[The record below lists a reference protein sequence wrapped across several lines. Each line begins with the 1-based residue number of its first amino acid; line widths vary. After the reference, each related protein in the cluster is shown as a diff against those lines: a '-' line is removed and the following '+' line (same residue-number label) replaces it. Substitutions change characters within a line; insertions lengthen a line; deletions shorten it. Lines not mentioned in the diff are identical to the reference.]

1 MVSSYTPT
9 VTALLDSAAQNPTS
23 FKMTAVIQPDAPKF
37 SQNYAALPGS
47 RVELQKIAA
56 RVPAKWLTALGDT
69 TSATVAT
76 ALLHLRKA
84 SIVHF
89 ASHGNQDIK
98 HPLDS
103 ALILSD
109 GPLKVSDIM
118 RKSEDDTTE
127 EIRKSMSLAF
137 LSACETAKGDE
148 NTPDEAIH
156 LAATLMF
163 AGFRGVVATMW

>member
-1 MVSSYTPT
+1 
-9 VTALLDSAAQNPTS
+9 
-23 FKMTAVIQPDAPKF
+23 MTAVIQPDAPKF
-37 SQNYAALPGS
+37 SQNYGALPGS

-76 ALLHLRKA
+76 ALLHLRK
-84 SIVHF
+84 SFIVHF

-118 RKSEDDTTE
+118 RKSEDDTNATE

-148 NTPDEAIH
+148 STPDEAIH

-163 AGFRGVVATMW
+163 AGFHGVVATMW